1 MPGTVKKA
9 CQDLLK
15 ALYGESIL
23 EDLNFKDT
31 PSRMAKAFAELLD
44 GERHTKSRCREILQK
59 VDFPTPYRG
68 IILTPKHTAFSMC
81 PHHMLPVI
89 YEITIAYMP
98 QDDGEI
104 SAVAGASKLARIAD
118 ILAHRAV
125 LQETL
130 TDDIVEVIT
139 TAIVPK
145 GVAVIIKGVHMC
157 MQSRGVKTTAPYITD
172 LMTGVF
178 IDKTR
183 LRNELMFLINM
194 YGYNNE

>member
-1 MPGTVKKA
+1 MPGTVKTA

-23 EDLNFKDT
+23 EDQNFKDT
-31 PSRMAKAFAELLD
+31 PSRMEKAFVELLD
-44 GERHTKSRCREILQK
+44 GEKDTILRCSEILQK
-59 VDFPTPYRG
+59 VDFPTRYKG
-68 IILTPKHTAFSMC
+68 IILTPKHKTFSMC
-81 PHHMLPVI
+81 PHHMLPVL

-130 TDDIVEVIT
+130 TSDIVEIIK
-139 TAIVPK
+139 TALNPK
-145 GVAVIIKGVHMC
+145 GVAVIIKGIHMC

-172 LMTGVF
+172 LMTGIFV
-178 IDKTR
+178 DKTHV
-183 LRNELMFLINM
+183 RNELMFLINM
-194 YGYNNE
+194 HGSNNE